1 MTHTMPNTTP
11 NTSSIQNEVA
21 HYTQFA
27 WNEGESLLAELSAA
41 RDGALATT
49 AEHPSVDPALLTF
62 TMSETSKPSVGFR
75 RIELSGYNATG
86 FVEINRGSVGL
97 VHCEIKN
104 KHTGGSVFDVNER
117 LTQET
122 RPKALDELSHK
133 ILRAL
138 LLA

>member
-1 MTHTMPNTTP
+1 MTDTIPNTT
-11 NTSSIQNEVA
+11 SIQNEVA
-21 HYTQFA
+21 DYTQFA
-27 WNEGESLLAELSAA
+27 WDQGESLLAELTAA

-62 TMSETSKPSVGFR
+62 TVSETSKPSVGFR
-75 RIELSGYNATG
+75 RIELTGYNASG

-117 LTQET
+117 LTKET
-122 RPKALDELSHK
+122 KPKSLDELSHK